1 VNTEK
6 VNINKYFLDF
16 NKKSIIDFHNYF
28 EKKSNG
34 NIVKTIEELALVS
47 ALGRKEINFLITFC
61 KNTKLIKIDNDE
73 YSFNSRLTKD
83 RFFIDVGKYLL
94 NLIYSDK
101 SIHDE
106 VFINSK
112 LSLED
117 DYILIDSKTIDI
129 KYTPIL
135 TTLSRI
141 GFLKYKGNFAYV
153 ENYILGKKLL
163 ERPLKKLSISQ
174 KEFDK
179 ELYEKKLRGELAEK
193 YVLKHEI
200 EKLKNSNFSPIRQ
213 SIDDVGLGY
222 DILSFD
228 IIGNEIFIE
237 VKSINN
243 NKFYWSENEIKVSK
257 ELKKQYFIYCVRFKD
272 NNPEKIEKII
282 QDPYDEI
289 FIKNNFEKKS
299 TGDFKVFLK

>member
-1 VNTEK
+1 MNTEK

-16 NKKSIIDFHNYF
+16 NKTSIMDFHDF
-28 EKKSNG
+28 FKKKSKG
-34 NIVKTIEELALVS
+34 NLMKTIEELVLVS
-47 ALGRKEINFLITFC
+47 TLGRKEIDFLINFS
-61 KNTKLIKIDNDE
+61 KNNKLIKITDKE
-73 YSFNSRLTKD
+73 YSFNSNLIRDK
-83 RFFIDVGKYLL
+83 FFIDVGKYYL
-94 NLIYSDK
+94 NLIYSVK
-101 SIHDE
+101 NIYE
-106 VFINSK
+106 KIFINSK

-117 DYILIDSKTIDI
+117 DFILIDSKTVDI
-129 KYTPIL
+129 SYTPIL
-135 TTLSRI
+135 TTLNRI
-141 GFLKYKGNFAYV
+141 GFLKYKGQFAYV

-163 ERPLKKLSISQ
+163 ERPLKKLSMSQ

-200 EKLKNSNFSPIRQ
+200 EKLKDLNFNPIRQ
-213 SIDDVGLGY
+213 SVDDVGLGY

-228 IIGNEIFIE
+228 INGNEIFIE

-257 ELKKQYFIYCVRFKD
+257 KLKKQYFIYCVRFKD

-282 QDPYDEI
+282 QDPYNEI
-289 FIKNNFEKKS
+289 FIKNNLNKKS
-299 TGDFKVFLK
+299 IGDFQVFIK